1 MAEDAIAA
9 AGPSTRLTAA
19 DQRHWVL
26 RRLHSLSGIL
36 PIGAFLFFHI
46 FENSYVVHGGALWWK
61 ESEFTRILPF
71 EVAIEAVALWIP
83 LLYHAAY
90 GIVITVTA
98 EPNVTEYGW
107 ERNVQYTLQRIT
119 GIVALLFILFHFFT
133 TRGWFYLTGVETDYA
148 RMHGFMMNPLYLSI
162 YIIGTLACLYHLT
175 NGIFTF
181 CITWGIA
188 VGPRAQTMVNRACVA
203 LFVAFA
209 VMAVVTLVS
218 FRAPV

>member
-1 MAEDAIAA
+1 M
-9 AGPSTRLTAA
+9 PT
-19 DQRHWVL
+19 
-26 RRLHSLSGIL
+26 
-36 PIGAFLFFHI
+36 
-46 FENSYVVHGGALWWK
+46 

-83 LLYHAAY
+83 LLYHAIY
-90 GIVITVTA
+90 GLVITVTSA
-98 EPNVTEYGW
+98 PNVGDYGW

-133 TRGWFYLTGVETDYA
+133 TRGWFYQSGVETNYA
-148 RMHGFMMNPLYLSI
+148 RMHAFMMDPVYLSI

-181 CITWGIA
+181 CITWGIT
-188 VGPRAQTMVNRACVA
+188 VGPRAQTMVNRACVV
-203 LFVAFA
+203 LFLAFG
-209 VMAVVTLVS
+209 VMAVVTLIS

>member
-1 MAEDAIAA
+1 MAEEAVAY
-9 AGPSTRLTAA
+9 AGPATSLTAA
-19 DQRHWVL
+19 DQRHWIL
-26 RRLHSLSGIL
+26 RRLHSLSGLL

-46 FENSYVVHGGALWWK
+46 FENSYVVRGGALWWK

-83 LLYHAAY
+83 LLYHAIY
-90 GIVITVTA
+90 GLVITVTSA
-98 EPNVTEYGW
+98 PNVGDYGW

-133 TRGWFYLTGVETDYA
+133 TRGWFYLSGVETNYA
-148 RMHGFMMNPLYLSI
+148 RMHAFMMDPVYLSI

-181 CITWGIA
+181 CITWGIT
-188 VGPRAQTMVNRACVA
+188 VGPRAQTMVNRACVV
-203 LFVAFA
+203 LFLAFG
-209 VMAVVTLVS
+209 VMAVVTLIS